1 MNGYKNEVEQIAE
14 ILKNSRRA
22 VFFGGAGVSTDCGI
36 PDFRGNGGLYK
47 NGGAGNEYY
56 LSRTCLECE
65 PEAFFDFYR
74 ENMVF
79 EGVEPGGTHKVL
91 ARLEKRGVINAV
103 ITQNID
109 GLHQAAGSSN
119 VIELHGKS
127 RVCYCVKCKTE
138 YGVSHIANSEGVP
151 TCSRCGGVVRP
162 DVTLYGE
169 ALDGMSFREAAYEI
183 ESADVLIVGGTSL
196 TVNPAA
202 SMVEYF
208 TGDHFI
214 IVNKDATPY
223 DDWAE
228 YVIRRPITEFF
239 EEVERHIG

>member
-1 MNGYKNEVEQIAE
+1 MSVYKNESERIAE
-14 ILKNSRRA
+14 ILKNSSHA

-47 NGGAGNEYY
+47 NGGAGNEYF
-56 LSRTCLECE
+56 LSRECLDLE
-65 PEAFFDFYR
+65 PERFFEFYR
-74 ENMVF
+74 ENMIF
-79 EGVEPGGTHKVL
+79 DGVSPCEAHNSL
-91 ARLEKRGVINAV
+91 ARLEQRGIIKTV

-109 GLHQAAGSSN
+109 GLHQAAGSCN

-127 RVCYCVKCKTE
+127 RVCYCMKCRTE
-138 YGVSHIANSEGVP
+138 YGVSHIAKADGIP
-151 TCSRCGGVVRP
+151 TCNRCGGVVRP

-208 TGDHFI
+208 TGEHFI
-214 IVNKDATPY
+214 IVNMSETPY

-239 EEVERHIG
+239 EEVEKHIG